1 VDWVQTPFLGVVSR
15 VWAMG
20 LTFADHV
27 RETGEK
33 ADAPVVFAKTCRPSL
48 GGGHLHLP
56 SQDALAQALFA
67 VSPARQQRLAARR
80 SSWPVLLDYEVEL
93 GMVLLDDWQIGQSM
107 PRIGYVLVN
116 DLTARSIQIAGLGVD
131 DPAPYWSAAKGFVG
145 FLPMSSRMGC
155 PSEAEA
161 DAWPDTN
168 LCTRVNGQLRQHAPL
183 RNMLYTPL
191 QVLAHAADHAPGHS
205 LMRHDVVLIGTPA
218 GIALQVPRWKRRL
231 ANCLPYEMAVHS
243 AWRSQA
249 ACDRFLQAGDL
260 VEVSADGFGALSSS
274 IQGPV

>member
-1 VDWVQTPFLGVVSR
+1 MDWVQTPFLGVVSR

-168 LCTRVNGQLRQHAPL
+168 LSTRVNGQLRQHAPPTQHAL
-183 RNMLYTPL
+183 HTLAGVGSCGRPCTRPL
-191 QVLAHAADHAPGHS
+191 LDATRCGADRHPRRHCFASAQVEAALGQLLA
-205 LMRHDVVLIGTPA
+205 L
-218 GIALQVPRWKRRL
+218 
-231 ANCLPYEMAVHS
+231 
-243 AWRSQA
+243 
-249 ACDRFLQAGDL
+249 
-260 VEVSADGFGALSSS
+260 
-274 IQGPV
+274 